1 MDLAPAPFHADLA
14 EGPAGARAH
23 WVHTSDGLRIR
34 LGHFPAE
41 EPRGTVLLFPG
52 RTEYI
57 EKYGRTA
64 SDLAAGGY
72 DTLCIDWR
80 GQGLADR
87 LLDAAVE
94 ILAPGGRLLLSVG
107 PKAGEVTG
115 TVEGAPV
122 YHASLDAEDY
132 RAILAAAGAPVETFV
147 PEDPSCDYHSVL
159 LARKPRGRPV
169 SAQ

>member
-80 GQGLADR
+80 GQGLADARAAHPDLDIVPADIEADRR
-87 LLDAAVE
+87 LL
-94 ILAPGGRLLLSVG
+94 I
-107 PKAGEVTG
+107 
-115 TVEGAPV
+115 
-122 YHASLDAEDY
+122 
-132 RAILAAAGAPVETFV
+132 AIA
-147 PEDPSCDYHSVL
+147 DWCDRYM
-159 LARKPRGRPV
+159 
-169 SAQ
+169 

>member
-1 MDLAPAPFHADLA
+1 MDLEPAPFHADLA

-87 LLDAAVE
+87 LLEDV
-94 ILAPGGRLLLSVG
+94 R
-107 PKAGEVTG
+107 TG
-115 TVEGAPV
+115 HVHV
-122 YHASLDAEDY
+122 FEDY
-132 RAILAAAGAPVETFV
+132 QRDVAAIRLSMPMM
-147 PEDPSCDYHSVL
+147 
-159 LARKPRGRPV
+159 
-169 SAQ
+169 